1 MSGLDISALLPPYLN
16 LPPHLSAHKYFF
28 VCTLTVAAWDTL
40 VLSPRSW
47 RLMKTKEW
55 PVLKIVFQVLRY
67 LMPVEFIIVAVAF
80 FDTKFTR
87 EMCNKFYL
95 FEPICTMILIA
106 LCSSVHVIRI
116 HAIYDKSRPI
126 LAGLAALL
134 LVQIAVMAVCSA
146 FYRVIPLLQGQGC
159 IAGPTAN
166 WVGIYWAAP
175 TLFYTTTLAL
185 ALNRSIKSLQ
195 TKPLSPWKL
204 MLRDGLNLYGA
215 IWIVNMVNVCF
226 WFIVKPTGPNDSI
239 KTTVTSMTAVLTTT
253 MTLRIILSV
262 RGSLAQGGS
271 YAGSAISSSN
281 RGNSTHVLSSSG
293 RNPNPPHPSSFG
305 PTHSYG
311 VQSQNANNGANVIN
325 IGTYGNPERKGSLSG
340 GVPGVVG
347 KDGAYTLDEM
357 RDKAAKGEWNEGAS
371 DGRSSVLEGKEGEAY
386 GVPAARGYEGV
397 KVTIDREVDYHGRK

>member
-1 MSGLDISALLPPYLN
+1 MSVDISALLPPYLN

-67 LMPVEFIIVAVAF
+67 LMPIEFTIVAVAF

-134 LVQIAVMAVCSA
+134 LVQIAVMSVSSA
-146 FYRVIPLLQGQGC
+146 FYRVIPLLEGQGC
-159 IAGPTAN
+159 IAGPTSN

-175 TLFYTTTLAL
+175 TVFYTITFAL
-185 ALNRSIKSLQ
+185 ALNRSIQSLK

-204 MLRDGLNLYGA
+204 MLRDGLNLYAA
-215 IWIVNMVNVCF
+215 IWIVNMVNVFF
-226 WFIVKPTGPNDSI
+226 WFIVKPTGENDSI
-239 KTTVTSMTAVLTTT
+239 KTTVTSMAAVLTTT

-262 RGSLAQGGS
+262 RGSLAEGGS
-271 YAGSAISSSN
+271 YAGSSVSSSA
-281 RGNSTHVLSSSG
+281 RAASTHVLSSGG
-293 RNPNPPHPSSFG
+293 RAGLPNPPHPSSFG
-305 PTHSYG
+305 PTHSSNG
-311 VQSQNANNGANVIN
+311 TQSNNGVLN
-325 IGTYGNPERKGSLSG
+325 IGGGGAAERKASLSHG
-340 GVPGVVG
+340 LGR
-347 KDGAYTLDEM
+347 DGAYTLDEM
-357 RDKAAKGEWNEGAS
+357 RDKASKAEWAENGS

-386 GVPAARGYEGV
+386 GVISTPAAGRGYEGV